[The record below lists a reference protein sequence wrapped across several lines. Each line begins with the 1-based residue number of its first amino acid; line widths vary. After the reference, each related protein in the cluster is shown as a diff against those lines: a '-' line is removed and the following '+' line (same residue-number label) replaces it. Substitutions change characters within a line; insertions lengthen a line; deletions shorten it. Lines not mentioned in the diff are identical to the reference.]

1 MYRGHCTNMRHFWR
15 AASHR
20 GLVRCSFFFWSLPAL
35 IMPYWYYIY
44 CLCFVCAG
52 AIMKQIMTCWLLK
65 DKSCGN
71 NFSIIPARPKQAVS
85 FPQNI
90 VQSLTTYPKVR
101 CVYTSAGWT
110 VMNRNHTL
118 WSSCLLLHS
127 SIRLIVLLY
136 CVQQR
141 PTQAGSSTTNLNSIL
156 SVELKVS
163 VSVWGLLLWWTP
175 KTVYSHYLI
184 THYIVVS
191 LTVLRGKQF
200 VTKLN

>member
-1 MYRGHCTNMRHFWR
+1 MYRGHCTNMRAFDGQHHTETW
-15 AASHR
+15 
-20 GLVRCSFFFWSLPAL
+20 LDVPSFLESACTNNAL
-35 IMPYWYYIY
+35 LILHLLSVF
-44 CLCFVCAG
+44 CVCAG

-163 VSVWGLLLWWTP
+163 VWGLLLWWTP
-175 KTVYSHYLI
+175 KTVYSHYRI